1 MKTDMFFMKVL
12 TTESPYFQIVRGNF
26 RYEDAVMAKADE
38 LKRDA
43 SVQKIV
49 IKKRKASKPFILDG
63 KPADE
68 SLKIETKPSDR
79 ISGHGPGQ
87 LLQKTQQLHRERK

>member
-12 TTESPYFQIVRGNF
+12 TTEIPYFQIVRGNF

-49 IKKRKASKPFILDG
+49 IKKRENLRQIPTNFYKWDKGF
-63 KPADE
+63 
-68 SLKIETKPSDR
+68 ETIYLGR
-79 ISGHGPGQ
+79 
-87 LLQKTQQLHRERK
+87 

>member
-49 IKKRKASKPFILDG
+49 IKKRENLRQVPKNFYKWDNGF
-63 KPADE
+63 
-68 SLKIETKPSDR
+68 ETIYLGR
-79 ISGHGPGQ
+79 
-87 LLQKTQQLHRERK
+87 

>member
-49 IKKRKASKPFILDG
+49 IKKRENLRQIPTNFYKWDKGF
-63 KPADE
+63 
-68 SLKIETKPSDR
+68 ETIYLGR
-79 ISGHGPGQ
+79 
-87 LLQKTQQLHRERK
+87 

>member
-26 RYEDAVMAKADE
+26 RYEDAVMAKAEE

-43 SVQKIV
+43 TVQKIV
-49 IKKRKASKPFILDG
+49 IKKRENLRQVPTNYYKWDKGF
-63 KPADE
+63 
-68 SLKIETKPSDR
+68 ETIYLGR
-79 ISGHGPGQ
+79 
-87 LLQKTQQLHRERK
+87 

>member
-49 IKKRKASKPFILDG
+49 IKKRENLRQVPTNYYKW
-63 KPADE
+63 
-68 SLKIETKPSDR
+68 DR
-79 ISGHGPGQ
+79 GFEVVYLG
-87 LLQKTQQLHRERK
+87 R

>member
-26 RYEDAVMAKADE
+26 RYADAVMAKADE

-43 SVQKIV
+43 TVQKIV
-49 IKKRKASKPFILDG
+49 IKKRENLRQVPKNFYKWDNGFEVVYLG
-63 KPADE
+63 
-68 SLKIETKPSDR
+68 R
-79 ISGHGPGQ
+79 
-87 LLQKTQQLHRERK
+87 

>member
-49 IKKRKASKPFILDG
+49 IKKRDNMRQVPTNFYKWDNGF
-63 KPADE
+63 
-68 SLKIETKPSDR
+68 ETIYLGR
-79 ISGHGPGQ
+79 
-87 LLQKTQQLHRERK
+87 

>member
-1 MKTDMFFMKVL
+1 MKTDMYFMKVL

-49 IKKRKASKPFILDG
+49 IKKRENLRQIPTNFYKWDKGF
-63 KPADE
+63 
-68 SLKIETKPSDR
+68 ETIYLGR
-79 ISGHGPGQ
+79 
-87 LLQKTQQLHRERK
+87 